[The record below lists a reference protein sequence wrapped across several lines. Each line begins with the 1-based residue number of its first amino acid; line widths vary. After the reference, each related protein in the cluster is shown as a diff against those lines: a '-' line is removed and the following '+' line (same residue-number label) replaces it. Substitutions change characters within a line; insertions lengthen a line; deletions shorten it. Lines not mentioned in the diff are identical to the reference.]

1 MLVNSYI
8 AIHTFLPRLTSLQMV
23 EMVKKHKCEFL
34 IRKYNLFMFDLEWTG
49 GTLQRHQ
56 LPSLPAINI
65 LHFSEFE
72 GAAYNKA
79 SHESLMINI

>member
-1 MLVNSYI
+1 
-8 AIHTFLPRLTSLQMV
+8 
-23 EMVKKHKCEFL
+23 
-34 IRKYNLFMFDLEWTG
+34 MFDLEWTG